1 MSSAARDTKKYVSPC
16 PSDWAA
22 RTRRGS
28 GLRNE
33 LDNEMQAGHSGC
45 SLCSGGKW
53 FQFDATPS
61 NARPVV
67 CIRKGFAT
75 LILCHMC
82 VWHGR
87 VTLSS
92 SRVLKHGVLRIA
104 WFVACGVVIE
114 PHVRRAPFA
123 ARSLDQR
130 SPQWGSNPRPYAYE
144 AHALPTEL

>member
-1 MSSAARDTKKYVSPC
+1 MSSAARATKKYVSPC
-16 PSDWAA
+16 PSDWEV
-22 RTRRGS
+22 RIRKGS

-33 LDNEMQAGHSGC
+33 LDNKMQAGQSGC

-67 CIRKGFAT
+67 CIRSSFAT

-82 VWHGR
+82 VWHGC

-92 SRVLKHGVLRIA
+92 SRVLEHGDLRNT

-114 PHVRRAPFA
+114 RHVRRAPFA
-123 ARSLDQR
+123 AALIGSKEPPVGIETTTVRLRSAC
-130 SPQWGSNPRPYAYE
+130 STN
-144 AHALPTEL
+144 